1 MKNILVFLSL
11 FLFSASA
18 LAEFP
23 PPSGSGYF
31 WSSRNGC
38 VRPASL
44 TGCRLPTRL
53 VPPPLRGSSSG
64 YMCACA
70 NATGVPNASCGI
82 KSNPGRLACECSAGF
97 NQRNGG
103 CSSGATQD
111 PDKNPGDSNNGCSN
125 SPSTN
130 NPIIIGTGNKWLK
143 EVDYN
148 NSLSFYRTY
157 HSSRVGTNV
166 DIGKGWITNYAQL
179 ITTQFNNTEAR
190 VRRPNGSIF
199 TFNIQAGAWRSD
211 PDITDRLEELK
222 NTSNIRTGWRY
233 TLSSNGDV
241 ETYNVTG
248 KLLSIR
254 SLSGLTLNF
263 TYSVQG
269 TPANIAPFADLL
281 LSVTNSLGQSLQF
294 TYDSYARIK
303 TLTNPSGDV
312 YSYTYDAIGNLI
324 SVAYPDGKLK
334 QYLYGEAAFVSAT
347 PEPGVDNTS
356 LLTGIIDELGVRYAT
371 YNYDTKGRAYAE
383 TLPQSADAT
392 NLTYNLD
399 SNGNPASTSVTDA
412 NGNTRTFSFTTI
424 LGVVKSTGNNQPA
437 GSGCPASSANISYD
451 ANGNMISRT
460 DFNGNQTTYVYD
472 LARNLETSRTEGLDA
487 TGSATSVTRTIA
499 TQLHPQ
505 WKLPQQITVHTGTT
519 STGIPIKRTKYTYNA
534 QGHATSITEEDP
546 VLVQSR
552 TTAISY
558 IYSTAVP
565 GLILQKVVNGPR
577 SDVNDIVTYNYYPH
591 DASCT
596 ASSNGSSAINLGC
609 RGQLLSITDA
619 LGKVTQFSRYNHY
632 GQLEENVDPNN
643 VATTYTYDKRQ
654 RLLSY
659 NKTSESMTLSY
670 DATGQI
676 TQLTLPDTS
685 TLNFTYDD
693 AHRLTDIQDTLGNK
707 VHYSLDPMGNRVQED
722 YTDLQ
727 GNLAKIISRSY
738 DALNRLQALIGQD

>member
-1 MKNILVFLSL
+1 
-11 FLFSASA
+11 
-18 LAEFP
+18 
-23 PPSGSGYF
+23 
-31 WSSRNGC
+31 
-38 VRPASL
+38 
-44 TGCRLPTRL
+44 
-53 VPPPLRGSSSG
+53 
-64 YMCACA
+64 
-70 NATGVPNASCGI
+70 
-82 KSNPGRLACECSAGF
+82 
-97 NQRNGG
+97 
-103 CSSGATQD
+103 
-111 PDKNPGDSNNGCSN
+111 
-125 SPSTN
+125 
-130 NPIIIGTGNKWLK
+130 
-143 EVDYN
+143 
-148 NSLSFYRTY
+148 
-157 HSSRVGTNV
+157 
-166 DIGKGWITNYAQL
+166 
-179 ITTQFNNTEAR
+179 
-190 VRRPNGSIF
+190 
-199 TFNIQAGAWRSD
+199 
-211 PDITDRLEELK
+211 
-222 NTSNIRTGWRY
+222 
-233 TLSSNGDV
+233 
-241 ETYNVTG
+241 
-248 KLLSIR
+248 
-254 SLSGLTLNF
+254 
-263 TYSVQG
+263 
-269 TPANIAPFADLL
+269 
-281 LSVTNSLGQSLQF
+281 
-294 TYDSYARIK
+294 
-303 TLTNPSGDV
+303 
-312 YSYTYDAIGNLI
+312 
-324 SVAYPDGKLK
+324 
-334 QYLYGEAAFVSAT
+334 
-347 PEPGVDNTS
+347 
-356 LLTGIIDELGVRYAT
+356 
-371 YNYDTKGRAYAE
+371 
-383 TLPQSADAT
+383 
-392 NLTYNLD
+392 
-399 SNGNPASTSVTDA
+399 
-412 NGNTRTFSFTTI
+412 
-424 LGVVKSTGNNQPA
+424 
-437 GSGCPASSANISYD
+437 
-451 ANGNMISRT
+451 MISRT

-707 VHYSLDPMGNRVQED
+707 VHYSLDQMGNRVQED

-727 GNLAKIISRSY
+727 RNLAKIITRSY